1 MVNISLF
8 TRLVPLKAL
17 LPADRTQLAKQSSVL
32 QYQPGQAVFRNGEL
46 ARTHAYLIEGEI
58 ELTDDR
64 GTRVLRSDDDAAI
77 HPMAPGSRRS
87 AAGRALKACKVLYVD
102 REQLD
107 VFLTWTQAGEM
118 EVSEIGSGAEGE
130 EPHDW
135 MTALLQSK
143 AFLRIPPA
151 NIAQI
156 FGSMEPVTFQAG
168 EEILHQGEP
177 GDYYYVVTEGRCQV
191 VLESNDGMEE
201 EELAQLGVGRCFG
214 EEALVSGEP
223 RNATVRALT
232 RCSLMRLSSAAFAR
246 LLKAPLLN
254 EVALED
260 KPAEAVLIDVRLQA
274 EFLASHLPGAINM
287 PLNHLRKMAG
297 SLPPSQPYWVY
308 CDTGRRSA
316 SAAFLLSERGFDA
329 SLIRGGVSPE
339 RFE

>member
-46 ARTHAYLIEGEI
+46 ARTHAYLIEGQI

-64 GTRVLRSDDDAAI
+64 GLRVLSADDEAAV
-77 HPMAPGSRRS
+77 HPMAPGPRRS
-87 AAGRALKACKVLYVD
+87 AGGRALKPCKVLYVD

-107 VFLTWTQAGEM
+107 VFLTWTLAGEM
-118 EVSEIGSGAEGE
+118 EVSEIGSGAAGE

-156 FGSMEPVTFQAG
+156 FGAMEPITFPAG
-168 EEILHQGEP
+168 EVILRQGEP

-191 VLESNDGMEE
+191 VLESSGGMEE

-232 RCSLMRLSSAAFAR
+232 RCSLMRLASSEFVR
-246 LLKAPLLN
+246 LLKAPLMN

-260 KPAEAVLIDVRLQA
+260 KPDDVILVDVRLPA
-274 EFLASHLPGAINM
+274 EFYVGHLPGAINL
-287 PLNHLRKMAG
+287 PLNHLRKMSA
-297 SLPPSQPYWVY
+297 SLPSDRRYWVY

-316 SAAFLLSERGFDA
+316 SGAFLLSERGFDA

-339 RFE
+339 HFE